1 MSATRRQFLGL
12 TAAAGLALVAGCSG
26 RQPSAAGPSSSGG
39 LRLAA
44 APMRVDLAG
53 REVPTWGYGTV
64 PGPEIRLRA
73 GDLMRV
79 QLQNELPEDTTIHW
93 HGLAPPNRMDGV
105 PGLTQ
110 APVTPGEGFTY
121 EFRVPIAGSFM
132 YHAHVGMQ
140 LDRGLYGPLIVE
152 PRDEPL
158 SYDRE
163 YTIMLDDWAD
173 GLEDGSPDAEGHG
186 AEGHHDGG
194 GGGAR
199 GPLGELPP
207 QAAAQG
213 DPGRTISFGGRG
225 YPLLLVNGR
234 PPEDPQVLEGRAGD
248 RLRLRVMNV
257 AADTGFRF
265 AVAGHRL
272 TITHTDG
279 MPVEPVTVDALRL
292 GMGERYDVL
301 VDLDQRDGAWQ
312 MGVVPEGRAGW
323 GRALLRY
330 TGSPASSAP
339 PVTAWPGEL
348 DGRLAGSDELLALD
362 PPTLPGGAPDR
373 VVDLTLEG
381 TEISGQS
388 YPDADPLPVSEG
400 EWVRMTMRNTS
411 AKWHPMHLHGHHFQ
425 VLTPTG
431 RGPVKDTVSVPARGG
446 VVTFDFLADNPGKWL
461 FHCHNH
467 HHMEDGMVREIR
479 YAAR

>member
-1 MSATRRQFLGL
+1 MAATRRQFLGL
-12 TAAAGLALVAGCSG
+12 TAVAGLALATGCSAK
-26 RQPSAAGPSSSGG
+26 QSPAAGPPSAGG
-39 LRLAA
+39 LRLTA

-53 REVPTWGYGTV
+53 RSVPTWGYGTV

-73 GDLMRV
+73 GDVMRV
-79 QLQNELPEDTTIHW
+79 QLENELPEDTTVHW
-93 HGLAPPNRMDGV
+93 HGLAPPNGMDGV
-105 PGLTQ
+105 PGITQ
-110 APVTPGEGFTY
+110 DPVTPGAGFTY
-121 EFRVPIAGSFM
+121 EFATPIAGSFM

-152 PRDEPL
+152 PRSEEL
-158 SYDRE
+158 AYDRE
-163 YTIMLDDWAD
+163 YTLMLDDWRD
-173 GLEDGSPDAEGHG
+173 GLDAHAGHG
-186 AEGHHDGG
+186 PAGHHQEEPDEGG
-194 GGGAR
+194 DA
-199 GPLGELPP
+199 
-207 QAAAQG
+207 
-213 DPGRTISFGGRG
+213 ISFGGRA

-234 PPEDPQVLEGRAGD
+234 PPEDAPVVEARPGD

-265 AVAGHRL
+265 AIAGHRL

-301 VDLDQRDGAWQ
+301 VDAAQPGGVWQ
-312 MGVVPEGRAGW
+312 VGVQAEGRRGW

-330 TGSPASSAP
+330 TGSEASQAPVAGERPA
-339 PVTAWPGEL
+339 EL
-348 DGRLAGSDELLALD
+348 DGLLASYDDLLARE
-362 PPTLPGGAPDR
+362 PLPLPAGTPDR
-373 VVDLTLEG
+373 QYDLVLSG
-381 TEISGQS
+381 TQIGGQS

-400 EWVRMTMRNTS
+400 EWVRITMRNTS

-425 VLTPTG
+425 VLGPSD

-446 VVTFDFLADNPGKWL
+446 EVTFDFLASNPGRWL

-467 HHMEDGMVREIR
+467 HHMEDGMLRLIE
-479 YAAR
+479 YAGA